1 MYDPA
6 RESLPSIGRLW
17 PRNDDDDNEVSNII
31 KVKLKSYHLSGVS
44 QLRLILTQP
53 EYEHLL
59 ISR

>member
-1 MYDPA
+1 MYDP
-6 RESLPSIGRLW
+6 
-17 PRNDDDDNEVSNII
+17 NDDDDDDKVSKMI
-31 KVKLKSYHLSGVS
+31 KIKSQSYHLSGVS

>member
-1 MYDPA
+1 MYDP
-6 RESLPSIGRLW
+6 
-17 PRNDDDDNEVSNII
+17 DDDDDDDDKVSNMI
-31 KVKLKSYHLSGVS
+31 KIESQSYHLSGVS